1 MRLTQPELT
10 GSAQREESRV
20 VEAELSVH
28 GWGEILAQLTGAG
41 GGTRTGTGTGTGALA
56 RRARGVR
63 GLVVVVDQL
72 EELLDHGPAAR
83 SVPS

>member
-41 GGTRTGTGTGTGALA
+41 GGTRTGTGTGALA

-63 GLVVVVDQL
+63 GLVVAVDQL

>member
-41 GGTRTGTGTGTGALA
+41 GGTRTGTGALA

-63 GLVVVVDQL
+63 GLVVAVDQL